1 MPPEGKGLARAL
13 SQILF
18 QSAWGQDLMC
28 RSANMRR
35 WNVHT
40 LIISQ
45 VFSFNKRDIERF
57 KYTEGGTAILR
68 ADLSYPACLESNH
81 TSLVWL

>member
-1 MPPEGKGLARAL
+1 M
-13 SQILF
+13 
-18 QSAWGQDLMC
+18 
-28 RSANMRR
+28 
-35 WNVHT
+35 VHT

-57 KYTEGGTAILR
+57 KYTEGGTAMLR

-81 TSLVWL
+81 TRSSVAMVVGWSLAQVTSIRLMP